1 VAPNQYRRTSKALE
15 SLGPSAFY
23 VDLHRALG
31 RHDKLSWKD
40 LWAHSE
46 LIDLEGVPARVLGA
60 EHHLRLLCLH
70 WLRHGGWG
78 PLGLCD
84 IAVALEARPA
94 GFDWDKSLGRNRKR
108 ADWVACALGLAHQ
121 LLGARVDDTPVADR
135 ARDLPRW
142 LVPAV
147 MEQWQTCANPN
158 YRDMA
163 LADISGLLG
172 TPKNL
177 LKEISV
183 RWRQPIRATIEARGR
198 FNDLPRWPYQL
209 AALLLR
215 SPELPR
221 QVIKM
226 LLRRTR
232 SLIGTEAIT
241 RLPLQDKSGS

>member
-1 VAPNQYRRTSKALE
+1 
-15 SLGPSAFY
+15 
-23 VDLHRALG
+23 
-31 RHDKLSWKD
+31 
-40 LWAHSE
+40 
-46 LIDLEGVPARVLGA
+46 
-60 EHHLRLLCLH
+60 
-70 WLRHGGWG
+70 
-78 PLGLCD
+78 
-84 IAVALEARPA
+84 
-94 GFDWDKSLGRNRKR
+94 
-108 ADWVACALGLAHQ
+108 
-121 LLGARVDDTPVADR
+121 
-135 ARDLPRW
+135 
-142 LVPAV
+142 VPAV